1 MTQTP
6 GAVTGSASASRR
18 HLLAAAVGS
27 AIWIMAAAAYGLWS
41 WSAAHAQLQQAFD
54 DGTRGCRQ
62 RYGERT
68 RQERC
73 IDLFRILYEGDRN
86 AAIFTRVVIAL
97 LPPAAGL
104 GGLGLW
110 RVIGRRGRREAA
122 HRRRVD

>member
-6 GAVTGSASASRR
+6 GAVPGSAHLSRR
-18 HLLAAAVGS
+18 HLLAAA
-27 AIWIMAAAAYGLWS
+27 AAGVLWVTGAGAYGVWS
-41 WSAAHAQLQQAFD
+41 WSGEHAQLRQAFD
-54 DGTRGCRQ
+54 DGSRGCRQ
-62 RYGERT
+62 RYAERT

-86 AAIFTRVVIAL
+86 AAIFTRVVIAV

-110 RVIGRRGRREAA
+110 RIIGRRGRRQA
-122 HRRRVD
+122 RRPRPR